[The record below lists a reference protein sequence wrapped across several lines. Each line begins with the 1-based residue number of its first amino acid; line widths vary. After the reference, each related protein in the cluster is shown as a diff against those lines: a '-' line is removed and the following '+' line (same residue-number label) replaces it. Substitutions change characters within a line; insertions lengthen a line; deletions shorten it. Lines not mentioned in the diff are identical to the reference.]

1 MYCSFFRFSKDD
13 EAKDKRVAS
22 LEREIAEANKRIEE
36 ILNSANQCNN
46 RSSDETISNK
56 PVFVKVDNQGEVS
69 KTCII
74 LW

>member
-1 MYCSFFRFSKDD
+1 MYYYFFRFSKDD

-36 ILNSANQCNN
+36 ILNSASQCSN
-46 RSSDETISNK
+46 RSSDETVNNK
-56 PVFVKVDNQGEVS
+56 PVSVKVDTQGGES

-74 LW
+74 L